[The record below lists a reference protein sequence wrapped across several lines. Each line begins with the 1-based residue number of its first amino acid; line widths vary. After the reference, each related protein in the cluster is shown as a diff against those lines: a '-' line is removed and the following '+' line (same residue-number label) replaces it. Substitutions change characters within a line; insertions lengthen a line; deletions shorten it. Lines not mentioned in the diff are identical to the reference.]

1 MKIKWLGLDSTRVRP
16 HSMGDKVE
24 VEPNGVVEVEEKQG
38 KFYLSQGFGLVTEE
52 VKQEKVVK
60 AIPEKKELVKPKVK
74 PVKKAKKAK
83 K

>member
-1 MKIKWLGLDSTRVRP
+1 
-16 HSMGDKVE
+16 MGEKVE

-60 AIPEKKELVKPKVK
+60 MIPEKKELVK